1 MKVLTG
7 HWLLG
12 QDFLDR
18 MEDRASSFVVDQ
30 TAYTAFIERR
40 SRSREDEG
48 DIDLFVREGSTTH
61 IVILGVLTAEPDFF
75 FDLFGGGSTVYGDI
89 VAAVRAAENDEAITD
104 IVLEIDSPGGEVA
117 GFLRTAQV
125 IADVQK
131 PVEAQVMNMAASA
144 AFGLA
149 VQANTVVVENTMV
162 MVGSIGVVATM
173 FVSDTRVTITSTD
186 APDKRPDV
194 TTDEGVAA
202 VKRELDAIHAEFAG
216 IIASGRGVSV
226 AEVNADFGRGALV
239 IANSALQSGMI
250 DGIGS
255 SSKAPEASERSTTA
269 STEGTAM
276 DLAELKAKHPDLFKT
291 IRDEGIEA
299 GIAKERDRVTAHVT
313 AGAAMGAGEVACR
326 NILDGTE
333 FGSQTAQAEYLTA
346 GRNHADAN
354 ARNDDEEHLQGL
366 TNAKSKGAVGDSKP
380 DAVAV
385 NDAVFKQVHENLDLG
400 TVEA

>member
-1 MKVLTG
+1 MKILTG

-18 MEDRASSFVVDQ
+18 MEAQAQDFVVDLP
-30 TAYTAFIERR
+30 AYTAFIEQR
-40 SRSREDEG
+40 SRSREDEDG
-48 DIDLFVREGSTTH
+48 DLFVREGSTAH
-61 IVILGVLTAEPDFF
+61 IPIIGVLTVKPDFF
-75 FDLFGGGSTVYGDI
+75 YDLFGGGSAVYGDI
-89 VAAVRAAENDEAITD
+89 VAAIRAAENDETITD

-131 PVEAQVMNMAASA
+131 PVEAQVTNIAASA

-149 VQANTVVVENTMV
+149 VQANTVIVENTMTLTGS
-162 MVGSIGVVATM
+162 VGVARKH
-173 FVSDTRVTITSTD
+173 FVSDALVVVTSTE
-186 APDKRPDV
+186 APDKQPDV
-194 TTDEGVAA
+194 KTDEGVAA
-202 VKRELDAIHAEFAG
+202 VKRELDALHAEFAG

-255 SSKAPEASERSTTA
+255 ASRARESNESSTNASA
-269 STEGTAM
+269 EGNAM
-276 DLAELKAKHPDLFKT
+276 DLAELMAKHPDLFKAV
-291 IRDEGIEA
+291 RDEGIAA
-299 GIAKERDRVTAHVT
+299 GIDKERDRVTAHVT
-313 AGAAMGAGEVACR
+313 AGAAMGAGEIACR

-346 GRNHADAN
+346 GRNLSEIN
-354 ARNDDEEHLQGL
+354 ARHDDEEHLKSL
-366 TNAKSKGAVGDSKP
+366 SNARTKSAGGGSEP

-385 NDAVFKQVHENLDLG
+385 NDAVFAQVEANLDIN

>member
-1 MKVLTG
+1 MKILTG

-40 SRSREDEG
+40 SRSREGDE
-48 DIDLFVREGSTTH
+48 DTDLFVREGSTAH
-61 IVILGVLTAEPDFF
+61 ILIVGVLSAEPDFF
-75 FDLFGGGSTVYGDI
+75 FDMFGGGSTVYGDI
-89 VAAVRAAENDEAITD
+89 VAAVRQAENDEAITD

-131 PVEAQVMNMAASA
+131 PVEAQVTNMAASA

-149 VQANTVVVENTMV
+149 TQASTVVVENTMA
-162 MVGSIGVVATM
+162 MVGSVGVVATM
-173 FVSDTRVTITSTD
+173 FVSDTRVTIASTE

-226 AEVNADFGRGALV
+226 AEVNADFGRAALV

-255 SSKAPEASERSTTA
+255 RTQSPEASERSTTA

-276 DLAELKAKHPDLFKT
+276 DLAELKAKHPDIYASVLQ
-291 IRDEGIEA
+291 EGVTQ
-299 GIAKERDRVTAHVT
+299 ERQRVTSHVQ
-313 AGAAMGAGEVACR
+313 AGAASGAGEVACR

-333 FGSQTAQAEYLTA
+333 LAASQGEYFAASL
-346 GRNHADAN
+346 NHREIT
-354 ARNDDEEHLQGL
+354 ARNDDEQHLEGL
-366 TNAKSKGAVGDSKP
+366 TNAKAKGAVGDSKP
-380 DAVAV
+380 DEVAV
-385 NDAVFKQVHENLDLG
+385 NDALWAQVGVNLDLNP
-400 TVEA
+400 VEA

>member
-1 MKVLTG
+1 MKILTG

-18 MEDRASSFVVDQ
+18 MEDSAQGFVVDQ
-30 TAYTAFIERR
+30 PAYTAFIERR
-40 SRSREDEG
+40 SRSREDG
-48 DIDLFVREGSTTH
+48 DTDLFVRAGSTAH
-61 IVILGVLTAEPDFF
+61 ILIVGVLSSEPDFF
-75 FDLFGGGSTVYGDI
+75 FDMFGGGSAVYGDI
-89 VAAVRAAENDEAITD
+89 VAAVRAAEDDETITD

-131 PVEAQVMNMAASA
+131 PVEAQVTNMAASA

-149 VQANTVVVENTMV
+149 AQANTIIVENTMA
-162 MVGSIGVVATM
+162 MVGSVGVVATM
-173 FVSDTRVTITSTD
+173 FVSDARVTITSTEG
-186 APDKRPDV
+186 PDKRPDV

-255 SSKAPEASERSTTA
+255 ASRARESNESSTNASA
-269 STEGTAM
+269 EGNAM
-276 DLAELKAKHPDLFKT
+276 DLAELKAKHPDLFKAV
-291 IRDEGIEA
+291 RDEGIAA
-299 GIAKERDRVTAHVT
+299 GIDKERDRVTAHVK
-313 AGAAMGAGEVACR
+313 AGAAMGAGEIACR
-326 NILDGTE
+326 NIIDGTE
-333 FGSQTAQAEYLTA
+333 FGSQTAQAEYLVA
-346 GRNHADAN
+346 GRNLSEIT
-354 ARNDDEEHLQGL
+354 ARHDDEQHLNGL
-366 TNAKSKGAVGDSKP
+366 SNAKTKTGGDDAKP
-380 DAVAV
+380 DEEARVK
-385 NDAVFKQVHENLDLG
+385 DVFAQVEANLDIN